1 MIFKNVNCL
10 RSYLVIFVKI
20 KIEKMENFGRSFK
33 VNQLTF
39 NNYSKHVELEGI
51 LFQDNLSY
59 ESNLRISVDQINKV
73 LNFLQVENPS
83 EDLNSMLEVD
93 EFPNNETY
101 YSMNLAALSGKISFE
116 MLFPDQRYKL
126 IRA

>member
-1 MIFKNVNCL
+1 
-10 RSYLVIFVKI
+10 
-20 KIEKMENFGRSFK
+20 MENFGRSFK